1 MSSEGIDSIFLGVCL
16 FIVGIAVGSGISS
29 TCTEAKYRK
38 AILEGKIEIAVSTN
52 KEVKIK
58 E

>member
-16 FIVGIAVGSGISS
+16 FLVGILLGGGISS

-38 AILEGKIEIAVSTN
+38 AILGGKIEIAVSTN